1 MNNKNDYQLEIQK
14 GDEKSST
21 NVNESEETEQ
31 ISENDKSCKTEE
43 YLCDTCDVVFTHMDK
58 FFNHATQEHN
68 LQKDNISYD
77 CAKCYRSFKNTL
89 LFKNH
94 IHEDRK
100 CEFCDSSFS
109 TSTLLNQHINLMHEV
124 RKNDKCDSCSN
135 SYLHKRGLKNHIQTV
150 MKAPK

>member
-1 MNNKNDYQLEIQK
+1 MNNKNNYQFEIQK
-14 GDEKSST
+14 GDEKSSK

-43 YLCDTCDVVFTHMDK
+43 YLCDTCDVVFTHLEK

-77 CAKCYRSFKNTL
+77 CAKCYRSFKNAL

-94 IHEDRK
+94 IHEGHR

-109 TSTLLNQHINLMHEV
+109 TSPSLNVLGKIMFQQCQIHLTP
-124 RKNDKCDSCSN
+124 C
-135 SYLHKRGLKNHIQTV
+135 
-150 MKAPK
+150 